1 MMRSRAARVAL
12 AVAVLAVLAGSGGC
26 GGSLKESKVG
36 GVASYERGKGEFDR
50 GDYLDA
56 IEDLKAYVEQFPG
69 TEKTDDALFYL
80 GESYFKTK
88 DYTLAA
94 GQFDRLIRDF
104 PQSSFHPDALFE
116 LAQCDD
122 LQSRPAP
129 LDQAETTRA
138 ISRYKDFLELYPEN
152 LRAAEAR
159 RRVDALNDRL
169 AEKRWRNGR
178 LYYRLKHDD
187 AASVYFRSVIQDY
200 PSSRWAGES
209 RLLLAEVLVRQGR
222 PTEAADTLRE
232 VASGGGTVDIK
243 RRAEARLRQI
253 EGGRSSR

>member
-1 MMRSRAARVAL
+1 MRRSSAARLLLAAAAL
-12 AVAVLAVLAGSGGC
+12 ATVAATAGC

-36 GVASYERGKGEFDR
+36 GVASFDRGKAEFDR
-50 GDYLDA
+50 GDYLAA

-94 GQFDRLIRDF
+94 GQYDRLIRDF
-104 PQSSFHPDALFE
+104 PQSSLHPNALYQ
-116 LAQCDD
+116 LARCDD
-122 LQSRPAP
+122 LQSRPAS
-129 LDQAETTRA
+129 LDQTETTRA

-152 LRAAEAR
+152 PHAADAR
-159 RRVDALNDRL
+159 GRVDALNDRL

-178 LYYRLKHDD
+178 LYYRLKHTE
-187 AASVYFRSVIQDY
+187 AAGFYFRSVIQDY
-200 PSSRWAGES
+200 PQSRWAGES
-209 RLLLAEVLVRQGR
+209 RLMLAEVLVKLGR

-232 VASGGGTVDIK
+232 IATGTATVEVK
-243 RRAEARLRQI
+243 RRAEERLREI
-253 EGGRSSR
+253 EGGKIH